1 MALSKPLLRRLHA
14 EVCAP
19 PPTPAQGVAQRRL
32 ADDADRLWTRLTDW
46 LGRGD
51 MVSDA
56 DNDALQLACWAL
68 QLPSARG
75 DLPTGKFGVA
85 SMRDRAERSAELLVT
100 DLADDID
107 DDLLDRTVRL
117 LQELHRRPPM
127 LEEAKLLS
135 DAVNLDDFGIGG
147 FVQQV
152 GRLAISGDG
161 LTALLDAT
169 RARSRYGYWTA
180 RLGDEFHFDFARQ
193 LAEKRLETWLDVAR
207 LLEEE
212 V

>member
-1 MALSKPLLRRLHA
+1 
-14 EVCAP
+14 VCAP
-19 PPTPAQGVAQRRL
+19 PVPPAVGVRQQRL
-32 ADDADRLWTRLTDW
+32 ADDAQRVWERAAGW
-46 LGRGD
+46 LADGKLVD
-51 MVSDA
+51 DA
-56 DNDALQLACWAL
+56 DAEAIELGCWAL

-85 SMRDRAERSAELLVT
+85 SLRDRAERAAELLVT
-100 DLADDID
+100 DLSDVVDP
-107 DDLLDRTVRL
+107 DLLDRTVRL

-127 LEEAKLLS
+127 LEEAKLLA

-147 FVQQV
+147 LVQQV
-152 GRLAISGDG
+152 GRLAIAGDG

-169 RARSRYGYWTA
+169 RARTRYGYWTA
-180 RLGDEFHFDFARQ
+180 RLNDDFHFDQARK
-193 LAEKRLETWLDVAR
+193 LAEKRLATWLEVAR